1 MMGFAWGAKP
11 PFFIRNNVMR
21 VKFRACRGWAV
32 LIAVVM
38 SLSAPI
44 YAISASADLAA
55 SSELDRSYRRLL
67 PLEGGS
73 NFRDMGGYLTETGQR
88 VKRGLLF
95 RSGAMVSLTDAD
107 KAYLAQFGF
116 KRVVDLRSLEE
127 RELYPNTW
135 VGGDSGVTLIAH
147 DYQMEDMMGDMSDPN
162 ARKLASDM
170 GHFYRRLP
178 ESLIPQL
185 KLYFQTLLSG
195 EVPVAV
201 NCSAGQ
207 DRTGFTGALV
217 LRALGVPRQ
226 MVVEDYLLST
236 DFRRP
241 EFERGKVDIKAA
253 AESGNFFAK
262 MMLAYSGQG
271 TSDRPNPLIT
281 PDGVALIE
289 IALDELDAKWG
300 GPEGYLKL
308 GLGLKDNDIAK
319 LKADFL
325 E

>member
-1 MMGFAWGAKP
+1 
-11 PFFIRNNVMR
+11 
-21 VKFRACRGWAV
+21 
-32 LIAVVM
+32 VVIG
-38 SLSAPI
+38 LSAPL
-44 YAISASADLAA
+44 YTISAKADVAA
-55 SSELDRSYRRLL
+55 NSELDRSYRRLL

-73 NFRDMGGYLTETGQR
+73 NFRDRGGYLTETGQR

-95 RSGAMVSLTDAD
+95 RSGAMVSFTDAD

-116 KRVVDLRSLEE
+116 KSVVDLRSLEE

-147 DYQMEDMMGDMSDPN
+147 DYKMKDMMGDMSGPN

-185 KLYFQTLLSG
+185 KLYFQTLLAG
-195 EVPVAV
+195 EVPAAV

-207 DRTGFTGALV
+207 DRTGFTSALV
-217 LRALGVPRQ
+217 LRTLGVPRQ

-241 EFERGKVDIKAA
+241 TLERGNVDVKAA
-253 AESGNFFAK
+253 AENGNFFAK

-271 TSDRPNPLIT
+271 KSDRPNPLIT
-281 PDGVALIE
+281 PDGVPLIE
-289 IALDELDAKWG
+289 IALDAVDEKWG
-300 GPEGYLKL
+300 GPEGYLNLAL
-308 GLGLKDNDIAK
+308 GLTDSDIAK
-319 LKADFL
+319 LRADFL

>member
-1 MMGFAWGAKP
+1 
-11 PFFIRNNVMR
+11 MR
-21 VKFRACRGWAV
+21 VDLRASYSWLTLLAMVIGLSTPLVAV
-32 LIAVVM
+32 TANATAAAN
-38 SLSAPI
+38 SA
-44 YAISASADLAA
+44 
-55 SSELDRSYRRLL
+55 LDRSYRRLL

-73 NFRDMGGYLTETGQR
+73 NFRDMGGYVTEMGQR
-88 VKRGLLF
+88 VKRGVLF

-127 RELYPNTW
+127 RKLYPNTW
-135 VGGDSGVTLIAH
+135 VGADSGVTLIAH
-147 DYQMEDMMGDMSDPN
+147 DYQMEDMMGDMSDPT
-162 ARKLASDM
+162 ARKRASDA

-178 ESLIPQL
+178 ELLIPQL
-185 KLYFQTLLSG
+185 KLYFQTLLAG

-241 EFERGKVDIKAA
+241 ALERGNVDIKAA
-253 AESGNFFAK
+253 AENGNFFAK
-262 MMLAYSGQG
+262 MMLAYAGQG
-271 TSDRPNPLIT
+271 KSDRPNPLIT
-281 PDGVALIE
+281 LDGVPLID
-289 IALDELDAKWG
+289 IALDELDSKWG

-308 GLGLKDNDIAK
+308 GLGLTDSDIAK
-319 LKADFL
+319 LRADFL